1 MTKKKAE
8 PTQSPANSTHT
19 DYIPQ
24 QPALF
29 DDLPLPPPQMP
40 SKYTRCYRLL
50 SEMQKGNSLTHPQ
63 WYERGNGWRLAA
75 DIQALE
81 YLGWEVISERIKQDG
96 MSIARYRLSSASLEC
111 LRGANHA

>member
-8 PTQSPANSTHT
+8 SKQSPTIPTHT
-19 DYIPQ
+19 DYISL

-29 DDLPLPPPQMP
+29 DDLPLLPPQKP
-40 SKYTRCYRLL
+40 SRKTRIYRLL
-50 SEMQKGNSLTHPQ
+50 LAMRRGDSFIYPQ

-75 DIQALE
+75 DVQALE
-81 YLGWEVISERIKQDG
+81 YLGWKIISERIKFAG
-96 MSIARYRLSSASLEC
+96 MTIARYRLSPASLEC